1 MTFCYHTRMNP
12 IARLEK
18 LPAMLFE
25 DKASILLV
33 YGNLKKAAFVVMQGD
48 IFHLKDRPV
57 HINAEYIDEL
67 GAILSELKLH
77 FTTTTEVMEN
87 SSNKPYEHGQEVVRI
102 FVAHDHETVK
112 KLKSAFGDISNNH
125 SEVGMLLGY
134 PETSVKA
141 FLTPDMLEWE
151 NHPVS
156 TEDVSEKNM
165 RLLGHRLSKK
175 YWREEVKYLEASG
188 NYLKTISPKIY
199 QEITKQPA

>member
-1 MTFCYHTRMNP
+1 
-12 IARLEK
+12 
-18 LPAMLFE
+18 
-25 DKASILLV
+25 
-33 YGNLKKAAFVVMQGD
+33 
-48 IFHLKDRPV
+48 
-57 HINAEYIDEL
+57 
-67 GAILSELKLH
+67 
-77 FTTTTEVMEN
+77 
-87 SSNKPYEHGQEVVRI
+87 
-102 FVAHDHETVK
+102 
-112 KLKSAFGDISNNH
+112 
-125 SEVGMLLGY
+125 MLLGY